1 MYHVELRGKMPSS
14 FKRMEDVLTSNV
26 FSFFKYA
33 DRSLFL
39 KRFLYDLG
47 FKITDDDAQAASFCF
62 WPTYENN
69 TEPDLVIKAGIYYV
83 LFEAKYYSGFG
94 IKTEKTEAQLVREIQ
109 GGIFEAV
116 AYKMQFALV
125 AITADYVY
133 RNAILSEIPG
143 EYLQY
148 VKWTNWQKVSA
159 LIEQVLNEK
168 KEIKDNERL
177 FAEDLNSLLDKKNL
191 RGYRGP
197 GILYDSIPSLLE
209 REVIF
214 FEAQTAKFRGDFIGF
229 IESLSTVFA
238 KKAYS
243 NIFFSNKDSKIFK
256 SLNAEKGLE
265 CINENLFYNKGDQL

>member
-1 MYHVELRGKMPSS
+1 
-14 FKRMEDVLTSNV
+14 MEDVLTSNV

-47 FKITDDDAQAASFCF
+47 FKVTDDAAQAATFCF

-69 TEPDLVIKAGIYYV
+69 TEPDLVIKAGSYYI
-83 LFEAKYYSGFG
+83 LFEAKYHSGFG
-94 IKTEKTEAQLVREIQ
+94 IQTEKTEAQLVRELQ
-109 GGIFEAV
+109 GGVFEAD
-116 AYKMQFALV
+116 AYKLQFALV

-133 RNAILSEIPG
+133 RDTILSEIPG

-159 LIEQVLNEK
+159 LIEQVLNET

-177 FAEDLNSLLDKKNL
+177 FAEDLNGLLDKKNL

-197 GILYDSIPSLLE
+197 GVLFDSIPNLLE

-229 IESLSTVFA
+229 IESLSTVPA
-238 KKAYS
+238 MKAYS

-265 CINENLFYNKGDQL
+265 CINENLFYKKGDQH